1 MLAAECS
8 RFNAARVLHRAR
20 AATILFGFL
29 DIVANRHIFVVPMTQ
44 YWPFSGLTRQ
54 NALRER
60 LIVSLDLR
68 DRSEALRLV
77 DRLARVVGMF
87 KVGRA
92 LFVGGGP
99 DFIREIRRR
108 GAEVFL
114 DLKFHDSPQKVLR
127 AAVEATRLGVKM
139 FDIHPYGSTYGSS
152 EMMSRTRAE
161 VARICRTEGLRRPSI
176 LAIATLAEMKS
187 PNSDPRAPRSPDR
200 VTEIARFA
208 AAASLDGVVTWP
220 HEVPHVRNTCGRRF
234 IIVTSGVQLREAG
247 IPAANAITA
256 ADAIRAGADYV
267 VVGGPI
273 WRAPE
278 PLRAVR
284 EITDDI
290 ERGLRNSPRRTFEIL
305 NPRPV

>member
-1 MLAAECS
+1 
-8 RFNAARVLHRAR
+8 
-20 AATILFGFL
+20 
-29 DIVANRHIFVVPMTQ
+29 MTQ
-44 YWPFSGLTRQ
+44 YWPFSGLVRQ
-54 NALRER
+54 NTLRER
-60 LIVSLDLR
+60 LIVSMDLR
-68 DRSEALRLV
+68 DRGDALKLV

-139 FDIHPYGSTYGSS
+139 FDIHPYGSNCGSTDL
-152 EMMSRTRAE
+152 MTRTRAE

-176 LAIATLAEMKS
+176 LAVATLADTKS
-187 PNSDPRAPRSPDR
+187 LNSSSRFPGLPDR

-208 AAASLDGVVTWP
+208 ADASLDGVVTWP
-220 HEVPHVRNTCGRRF
+220 HEVTRVRNTCGRRF
-234 IIVTSGVQLREAG
+234 IIVTSGVQLREPG
-247 IPAANAITA
+247 GTTSKAITA

-267 VVGGPI
+267 VIGSPI
-273 WRAPE
+273 WRAAE
-278 PLRAVR
+278 PLHAVR

>member
-1 MLAAECS
+1 MS
-8 RFNAARVLHRAR
+8 
-20 AATILFGFL
+20 
-29 DIVANRHIFVVPMTQ
+29 Q
-44 YWPFSGLTRQ
+44 YWPFSGLMRQ

-68 DRSEALRLV
+68 DRGDALRLV
-77 DRLARVVGMF
+77 DRLAKVVGMF
-87 KVGRA
+87 RVGRT

-114 DLKFHDSPQKVLR
+114 DLKFHDSPHKVLR

-139 FDIHPYGSTYGSS
+139 FDIHPYGSTCGST
-152 EMMSRTRAE
+152 EMMTRTRVE
-161 VARICRTEGLRRPSI
+161 VARICRNEGLRRPSI
-176 LAIATLAEMKS
+176 LAIATLSEMKPAGS
-187 PNSDPRAPRSPDR
+187 APLTSACPDR

-208 AAASLDGVVTWP
+208 ADASLDGVVTWP
-220 HEVPHVRNTCGRRF
+220 HEVPRVRNSCGRRF
-234 IIVTSGVQLREAG
+234 IIVTSGVQLREG

-267 VVGGPI
+267 VVGSPI
-273 WRAPE
+273 WRAAE

-290 ERGLRNSPRRTFEIL
+290 ERGLRNNPRRTFEIL

>member
-1 MLAAECS
+1 
-8 RFNAARVLHRAR
+8 
-20 AATILFGFL
+20 
-29 DIVANRHIFVVPMTQ
+29 MTQ
-44 YWPFSGLTRQ
+44 YWPFSGLMRQ

-68 DRSEALRLV
+68 DRDDALRLV

-139 FDIHPYGSTYGSS
+139 FDLHPYGSACGST

-176 LAIATLAEMKS
+176 LAIATLAEMK
-187 PNSDPRAPRSPDR
+187 PANSSRRAPGSTDR
-200 VTEIARFA
+200 VAEIARFA
-208 AAASLDGVVTWP
+208 ADASLDGVVTWP
-220 HEVPHVRNTCGRRF
+220 HEVPCVRNSCGRRF
-234 IIVTSGVQLREAG
+234 IIVTSGVRLRELAS
-247 IPAANAITA
+247 PAAQAFSA

-267 VVGGPI
+267 VVGSPI
-273 WRAPE
+273 WRAAE
-278 PLRAVR
+278 PIRAVR

>member
-1 MLAAECS
+1 
-8 RFNAARVLHRAR
+8 
-20 AATILFGFL
+20 
-29 DIVANRHIFVVPMTQ
+29 MTQ
-44 YWPFSGLTRQ
+44 YWPFSGLLRQ
-54 NALRER
+54 GALRER

-68 DRSEALRLV
+68 DRADALKLV

-99 DFIREIRRR
+99 DFIREIRQR

-139 FDIHPYGSTYGSS
+139 FDIHPYGSNCGST
-152 EMMSRTRAE
+152 EMMTRTRAE
-161 VARICRTEGLRRPSI
+161 VGRICRTEGLRRPSI
-176 LAIATLAEMKS
+176 LAVAMLSELKS
-187 PNSDPRAPRSPDR
+187 ANASPRAPGAPGR

-208 AAASLDGVVTWP
+208 ADASLDGVVTWP
-220 HEVPHVRNTCGRRF
+220 HEVPRVRNTCGRRF
-234 IIVTSGVQLREAG
+234 IIVTSGVRLHEMAN
-247 IPAANAITA
+247 PASHAITA

-267 VVGGPI
+267 VVGSPI
-273 WRAPE
+273 WRAAE
-278 PLRAVR
+278 PIRAVR
-284 EITDDI
+284 EITEDI

>member
-1 MLAAECS
+1 
-8 RFNAARVLHRAR
+8 
-20 AATILFGFL
+20 
-29 DIVANRHIFVVPMTQ
+29 MTQ

-68 DRSEALRLV
+68 DRGDALRLV

-99 DFIREIRRR
+99 DFIREIRRS

-139 FDIHPYGSTYGSS
+139 FDIHPYGSNCGST
-152 EMMSRTRAE
+152 EMMTRTRAE

-176 LAIATLAEMKS
+176 LAVATLADTKS
-187 PNSDPRAPRSPDR
+187 ANSSPRAPGTPGR

-208 AAASLDGVVTWP
+208 ADASLDGVVTWP
-220 HEVPHVRNTCGRRF
+220 HEITRVRNTCGRRF
-234 IIVTSGVQLREAG
+234 IIVTSGVRLREIAG
-247 IPAANAITA
+247 TTSDTITA

-267 VVGGPI
+267 VIGSPI
-273 WRAPE
+273 WRAAE

>member
-1 MLAAECS
+1 MS
-8 RFNAARVLHRAR
+8 
-20 AATILFGFL
+20 TMK
-29 DIVANRHIFVVPMTQ
+29 DSMTQ
-44 YWPFSGLTRQ
+44 YWPFSGLMRQ
-54 NALRER
+54 AALRER

-68 DRSEALRLV
+68 DRDDALILV
-77 DRLARVVGMF
+77 ERLARVVGMF
-87 KVGRA
+87 RIGRA

-114 DLKFHDSPQKVLR
+114 DLKFHDSPHKVLR

-139 FDIHPYGSTYGSS
+139 FDIHPYGSACGST
-152 EMMSRTRAE
+152 EMITRTRAE

-176 LAIATLAEMKS
+176 LAVATLAEMKPS
-187 PNSDPRAPRSPDR
+187 NSAPPRALASPDR
-200 VTEIARFA
+200 VAQIARFA
-208 AAASLDGVVTWP
+208 ADASLDGVVTWP
-220 HEVPHVRNTCGRRF
+220 HEVPRVRNICGRRF
-234 IIVTSGVQLREAG
+234 IIVTSGVQLREVAG
-247 IPAANAITA
+247 PAANAITA

-267 VVGGPI
+267 VVGSPI
-273 WRAPE
+273 SRAAE

-290 ERGLRNSPRRTFEIL
+290 ERGLRSSPRRTFEIL

>member
-1 MLAAECS
+1 
-8 RFNAARVLHRAR
+8 
-20 AATILFGFL
+20 
-29 DIVANRHIFVVPMTQ
+29 MTQ

-68 DRSEALRLV
+68 DRGDALKLV

-139 FDIHPYGSTYGSS
+139 FDLHPYGSTCGSTDT
-152 EMMSRTRAE
+152 MTRTRAE

-176 LAIATLAEMKS
+176 LAVATLADTKS
-187 PNSDPRAPRSPDR
+187 PNSSARAPESPDR

-208 AAASLDGVVTWP
+208 ADASLDGVVTWP
-220 HEVPHVRNTCGRRF
+220 HEITQVRNTCGRRF
-234 IIVTSGVQLREAG
+234 IIVTSGVRLRETAG
-247 IPAANAITA
+247 ASANAPTA

-267 VVGGPI
+267 VIGSPI
-273 WRAPE
+273 WRAAE
-278 PLRAVR
+278 PIRAVR

>member
-1 MLAAECS
+1 M
-8 RFNAARVLHRAR
+8 
-20 AATILFGFL
+20 G
-29 DIVANRHIFVVPMTQ
+29 Q
-44 YWPFSGLTRQ
+44 YWPFSGLMRQ

-68 DRSEALRLV
+68 DRDEALKLV

-99 DFIREIRRR
+99 EFVREIRRR

-139 FDIHPYGSTYGSS
+139 FDIHPYGSTCGSN
-152 EMMSRTRAE
+152 EMMTRTRVE

-176 LAIATLAEMKS
+176 LAVATLADTKS
-187 PNSDPRAPRSPDR
+187 ANGKTRALGTPDR

-208 AAASLDGVVTWP
+208 ADASLDGVVTWP
-220 HEVPHVRNTCGRRF
+220 HEITCVRNTCGRRF
-234 IIVTSGVQLREAG
+234 IIVTSGVQMRDAAG
-247 IPAANAITA
+247 LASSGFTA
-256 ADAIRAGADYV
+256 AEAIRAGADYV
-267 VVGGPI
+267 VIGSPI
-273 WRAPE
+273 WRAAE
-278 PLRAVR
+278 PVRAVR

>member
-1 MLAAECS
+1 
-8 RFNAARVLHRAR
+8 
-20 AATILFGFL
+20 
-29 DIVANRHIFVVPMTQ
+29 MTQ

-68 DRSEALRLV
+68 DRSEALQLV

-139 FDIHPYGSTYGSS
+139 FDIHPYGSTCGST

-187 PNSDPRAPRSPDR
+187 PNSSAHLPRSPDR

-208 AAASLDGVVTWP
+208 ADASLDGVVTWP

-247 IPAANAITA
+247 IPAPMRSPPPMRSA
-256 ADAIRAGADYV
+256 
-267 VVGGPI
+267 
-273 WRAPE
+273 RAPTTSSS
-278 PLRAVR
+278 AVR
-284 EITDDI
+284 FGARPSLFVRCARLPTTSSAACATV
-290 ERGLRNSPRRTFEIL
+290 RGAPSKF
-305 NPRPV
+305 

>member
-1 MLAAECS
+1 
-8 RFNAARVLHRAR
+8 
-20 AATILFGFL
+20 
-29 DIVANRHIFVVPMTQ
+29 MTQ
-44 YWPFSGLTRQ
+44 YWPFSGLMRQ

-60 LIVSLDLR
+60 LIVSLNLR
-68 DRSEALRLV
+68 DRDDALRLV
-77 DRLARVVGMF
+77 DPASRGLVGMF

-139 FDIHPYGSTYGSS
+139 FDLHPYGSACGST

-176 LAIATLAEMKS
+176 LAIATLAEMK
-187 PNSDPRAPRSPDR
+187 PANSSVRAPGSTDR
-200 VTEIARFA
+200 VAEIARFA
-208 AAASLDGVVTWP
+208 ADASLDGVVTWP
-220 HEVPHVRNTCGRRF
+220 HEVPCVRNSCGRRF
-234 IIVTSGVQLREAG
+234 IIVTSGVRLRELAS
-247 IPAANAITA
+247 PAAHAITA

-267 VVGGPI
+267 VVGSPI
-273 WRAPE
+273 WRAAE
-278 PLRAVR
+278 PIRAVR

>member
-1 MLAAECS
+1 
-8 RFNAARVLHRAR
+8 
-20 AATILFGFL
+20 
-29 DIVANRHIFVVPMTQ
+29 MTQ
-44 YWPFSGLTRQ
+44 YWPFSGLVRQ
-54 NALRER
+54 NTLRER
-60 LIVSLDLR
+60 LIVSMDLR
-68 DRSEALRLV
+68 DRGDALKLV

-139 FDIHPYGSTYGSS
+139 FDIHPYGSNCGSTDL
-152 EMMSRTRAE
+152 MTRTRAE

-176 LAIATLAEMKS
+176 LAVATLADTKS
-187 PNSDPRAPRSPDR
+187 PNSISRFPGLPDR

-208 AAASLDGVVTWP
+208 ADASLDGVVTWP
-220 HEVPHVRNTCGRRF
+220 HEVTRVRNTCGRRF
-234 IIVTSGVQLREAG
+234 IIVTSGVQLRELGGAT
-247 IPAANAITA
+247 PKATTA

-267 VVGGPI
+267 VIGSPI
-273 WRAPE
+273 WRAAE
-278 PLRAVR
+278 PLHAVR

>member
-1 MLAAECS
+1 
-8 RFNAARVLHRAR
+8 
-20 AATILFGFL
+20 
-29 DIVANRHIFVVPMTQ
+29 MTQ

-139 FDIHPYGSTYGSS
+139 FDIHPYGSTCGST
-152 EMMSRTRAE
+152 EMMTRTRAE

-176 LAIATLAEMKS
+176 LAIAMLAEMKS
-187 PNSDPRAPRSPDR
+187 ANSSAHVRSPDR

-208 AAASLDGVVTWP
+208 ADASLDGVVTWP

-247 IPAANAITA
+247 IPASNAITA

-273 WRAPE
+273 WRAAE

-305 NPRPV
+305 NPRPL

>member
-1 MLAAECS
+1 
-8 RFNAARVLHRAR
+8 
-20 AATILFGFL
+20 
-29 DIVANRHIFVVPMTQ
+29 MTQ
-44 YWPFSGLTRQ
+44 YWPFSGLMRQ

-68 DRSEALRLV
+68 DRGDALKLV

-92 LFVGGGP
+92 LFIGGGP

-139 FDIHPYGSTYGSS
+139 FDIHPHGWSGGSS
-152 EMMSRTRAE
+152 DLMTRTRTE

-176 LAIATLAEMKS
+176 LAVAMLAELK
-187 PNSDPRAPRSPDR
+187 PANSRPRAPGSPDR
-200 VTEIARFA
+200 VSEIARFA
-208 AAASLDGVVTWP
+208 ADASLDGVVTWP
-220 HEVPHVRNTCGRRF
+220 HEITHVRNICGRRF
-234 IIVTSGVQLREAG
+234 IIVTSGVQLREAAN
-247 IPAANAITA
+247 PAAPSITA

-267 VVGGPI
+267 VVGSPI
-273 WRAPE
+273 WRAAE

-290 ERGLRNSPRRTFEIL
+290 ERGLRNNPRRTFEIL

>member
-1 MLAAECS
+1 
-8 RFNAARVLHRAR
+8 
-20 AATILFGFL
+20 
-29 DIVANRHIFVVPMTQ
+29 MTQ

-54 NALRER
+54 GAIRER
-60 LIVSLDLR
+60 LIVSLDR
-68 DRSEALRLV
+68 HDREDAIGLV
-77 DRLARVVGMF
+77 EHLARAVGMF

-92 LFVGGGP
+92 LFIGGGP
-99 DFIREIRRR
+99 EFVREIRRR

-139 FDIHPYGSTYGSS
+139 FDIHPYGSGCGST

-161 VARICRTEGLRRPSI
+161 VARICRAEGLRRPSI
-176 LAIATLAEMKS
+176 VAVAMLADLKPAKS
-187 PNSDPRAPRSPDR
+187 GARAGVSPDR
-200 VTEIARFA
+200 VTEIARLA

-220 HEVPHVRNTCGRRF
+220 HEVARVRETCGRRF
-234 IIVTSGVQLREAG
+234 IIVTSGVGLREAAL
-247 IPAANAITA
+247 PAGHSTSA

-267 VVGGPI
+267 VVGSPI
-273 WRAPE
+273 WRAAE

-284 EITDDI
+284 EITDEI

>member
-1 MLAAECS
+1 MNQAG
-8 RFNAARVLHRAR
+8 RT
-20 AATILFGFL
+20 AATQ
-29 DIVANRHIFVVPMTQ
+29 RTPMTQ
-44 YWPFSGLTRQ
+44 YWPFSGLMRQ

-68 DRSEALRLV
+68 DREDALKLV

-92 LFVGGGP
+92 LFIGGGP

-139 FDIHPYGSTYGSS
+139 FDIHPYGSNGGSS
-152 EMMSRTRAE
+152 DMMTRTRTE

-176 LAIATLAEMKS
+176 LAIAMLAELKS
-187 PNSDPRAPRSPDR
+187 ANSRRAPGSPDR

-208 AAASLDGVVTWP
+208 ADASLDGVVTWP
-220 HEVPHVRNTCGRRF
+220 HEVTRVRNTCGRRF
-234 IIVTSGVQLREAG
+234 IIVTSGVQLRES
-247 IPAANAITA
+247 ANAGAHSITA
-256 ADAIRAGADYV
+256 ADAIRGGADYV
-267 VVGGPI
+267 VVGSPI
-273 WRAPE
+273 WRAAE

>member
-1 MLAAECS
+1 
-8 RFNAARVLHRAR
+8 
-20 AATILFGFL
+20 
-29 DIVANRHIFVVPMTQ
+29 MTQ
-44 YWPFSGLTRQ
+44 YWPFSGLLRQ
-54 NALRER
+54 GALRER
-60 LIVSLDLR
+60 LIVSLDLP
-68 DRSEALRLV
+68 DRKDALRLV

-92 LFVGGGP
+92 LFIGGGP

-139 FDIHPYGSTYGSS
+139 FDIHPYGSSCGST
-152 EMMSRTRAE
+152 EMMTRTRAE

-176 LAIATLAEMKS
+176 LAVAMLSELKS
-187 PNSDPRAPRSPDR
+187 ANWKPRAPGTPDR

-208 AAASLDGVVTWP
+208 AEASLDGVITWP
-220 HEVPHVRNTCGRRF
+220 HEVPHVRNSCGRRF
-234 IIVTSGVQLREAG
+234 IIVTSGVRLREMADPG
-247 IPAANAITA
+247 SQAITA
-256 ADAIRAGADYV
+256 AEAIRAGADYV
-267 VVGGPI
+267 VVGSPI
-273 WRAPE
+273 WRAAE

-290 ERGLRNSPRRTFEIL
+290 ERGLRSSPRRTFEIL

>member
-1 MLAAECS
+1 MS
-8 RFNAARVLHRAR
+8 
-20 AATILFGFL
+20 
-29 DIVANRHIFVVPMTQ
+29 Q
-44 YWPFSGLTRQ
+44 YWPFSGLMRQ

-68 DRSEALRLV
+68 DREDALRLV

-139 FDIHPYGSTYGSS
+139 FDLHPYGSTCGST
-152 EMMSRTRAE
+152 EMMTRTRVE

-176 LAIATLAEMKS
+176 LAVATLAELKP
-187 PNSDPRAPRSPDR
+187 PNSSTRSPRSPDR

-208 AAASLDGVVTWP
+208 ADASLDGVVTWP
-220 HEVPHVRNTCGRRF
+220 HEVPLVRNMCGRRF
-234 IIVTSGVQLREAG
+234 VIVTSGVRLREAG
-247 IPAANAITA
+247 SEPSNAITA
-256 ADAIRAGADYV
+256 ADAIRGGADYV
-267 VVGGPI
+267 IVGSPI
-273 WRAPE
+273 WRAAE
-278 PLRAVR
+278 PIRAVR

>member
-1 MLAAECS
+1 
-8 RFNAARVLHRAR
+8 
-20 AATILFGFL
+20 
-29 DIVANRHIFVVPMTQ
+29 MTQ
-44 YWPFSGLTRQ
+44 YWPFSGLLRQ
-54 NALRER
+54 GALRER

-68 DRSEALRLV
+68 DRADALRLV

-139 FDIHPYGSTYGSS
+139 FDIHPYGSNCGST
-152 EMMSRTRAE
+152 EMMTRTRAE
-161 VARICRTEGLRRPSI
+161 VGRICRTEGLRRPSI
-176 LAIATLAEMKS
+176 LAVAMLSELKS
-187 PNSDPRAPRSPDR
+187 ANASPRATGAPGR

-208 AAASLDGVVTWP
+208 ADASLDGVVTWP
-220 HEVPHVRNTCGRRF
+220 HEVPRVRNTCGRRF
-234 IIVTSGVQLREAG
+234 IIVTSGVRLHEMAN
-247 IPAANAITA
+247 PASHAITA

-267 VVGGPI
+267 VVGSPI
-273 WRAPE
+273 WRAAE
-278 PLRAVR
+278 PIRAVR
-284 EITDDI
+284 EITEDI

>member
-1 MLAAECS
+1 MS
-8 RFNAARVLHRAR
+8 
-20 AATILFGFL
+20 
-29 DIVANRHIFVVPMTQ
+29 Q
-44 YWPFSGLTRQ
+44 YWPFSGLMRQ
-54 NALRER
+54 GALRER
-60 LIVSLDLR
+60 LIVSLDLGDR
-68 DRSEALRLV
+68 DDALKLV
-77 DRLARVVGMF
+77 DRLGRMVGMF

-92 LFVGGGP
+92 LFIGSGP

-139 FDIHPYGSTYGSS
+139 FDIHPYGSAGGST
-152 EMMSRTRAE
+152 EMMTRTRAE

-176 LAIATLAEMKS
+176 LAVAMLAELKS
-187 PNSDPRAPRSPDR
+187 ANLSPSSLGSPDR

-208 AAASLDGVVTWP
+208 ADASLDGVVTSP
-220 HEVPHVRNTCGRRF
+220 HEVPRVRSSCGRRF
-234 IIVTSGVQLREAG
+234 IIVTSGVRLPE
-247 IPAANAITA
+247 AANPASHVITA

-267 VVGGPI
+267 IVGSPI
-273 WRAPE
+273 WRAAE
-278 PLRAVR
+278 PIRAVR
-284 EITDDI
+284 EITEDI

>member
-1 MLAAECS
+1 
-8 RFNAARVLHRAR
+8 
-20 AATILFGFL
+20 
-29 DIVANRHIFVVPMTQ
+29 MTQ
-44 YWPFSGLTRQ
+44 YWPFSGLMRQ
-54 NALRER
+54 GALRER

-68 DRSEALRLV
+68 DRDCALKLV

-92 LFVGGGP
+92 LFTGGGP

-139 FDIHPYGSTYGSS
+139 FDIHPYGSACGATD
-152 EMMSRTRAE
+152 MMTRTRAE

-176 LAIATLAEMKS
+176 LAVAMLAELKS
-187 PNSDPRAPRSPDR
+187 ANSSPRPLGSRDR
-200 VTEIARFA
+200 VTEIARVA
-208 AAASLDGVVTWP
+208 ADASLDGVVTWP
-220 HEVPHVRNTCGRRF
+220 HEVPRVRNLCGRRF
-234 IIVTSGVQLREAG
+234 IIVTSGVRLPEA
-247 IPAANAITA
+247 ALADSHAITPA
-256 ADAIRAGADYV
+256 EAIRAGADYV
-267 VVGGPI
+267 VVGSPI
-273 WRAPE
+273 WRAAE